1 MSTWEMG
8 KMISQRDINQ
18 FFNIVDILSNPEK
31 VRQELLVLENI
42 RKDIDEREA
51 RVLAKEEQVNGRR
64 IEADRI
70 IDSQNEVARVQAMTQ
85 NELDRRAQ
93 MLAEQEQKILKVL
106 EQQRESARI
115 LQEEEKRLKEWDAA
129 YGKSL
134 EEFQQ
139 KEADYASRMS
149 MLREKEKDYQERME
163 KLRKLV

>member
-1 MSTWEMG
+1 MG